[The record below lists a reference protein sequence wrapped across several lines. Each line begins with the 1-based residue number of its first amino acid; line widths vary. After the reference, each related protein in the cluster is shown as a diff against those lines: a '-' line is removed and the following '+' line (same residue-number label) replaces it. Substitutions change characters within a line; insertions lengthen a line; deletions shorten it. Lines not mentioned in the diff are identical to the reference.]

1 MNAFTFEAC
10 PYEGTMMRAFI
21 RSKTIRARP
30 AYSMNKEQQKI
41 YDKGFKDGIR
51 LCLEDNN
58 DAIKIGRTVLEV
70 VMKNVAKEID
80 LLTETSN

>member
-1 MNAFTFEAC
+1 M
-10 PYEGTMMRAFI
+10 
-21 RSKTIRARP
+21 K
-30 AYSMNKEQQKI
+30 KLDKKQQRI
-41 YDKGFKDGIR
+41 YDKGFEDGVR

-70 VMKNVAKEID
+70 VMKNVVKEID